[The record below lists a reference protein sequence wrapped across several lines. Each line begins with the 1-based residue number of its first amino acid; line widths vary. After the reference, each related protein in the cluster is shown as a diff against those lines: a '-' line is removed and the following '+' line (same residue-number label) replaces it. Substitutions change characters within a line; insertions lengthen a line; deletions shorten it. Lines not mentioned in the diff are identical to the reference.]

1 MPNWEIFIPT
11 HITEQV
17 LISTMNKEFLQI
29 NKKKTNL
36 FREMDKGCVLTVF
49 RNGNTNDLKLMFKL
63 PQKKKDMHIKNTLS
77 KIQVI
82 TSLNLPG
89 YGGKLY
95 IHTLLVKIIW

>member
-11 HITEQV
+11 HITDQV

-63 PQKKKDMHIKNTLS
+63 PQKKKTCTL
-77 KIQVI
+77 KIHCQKF
-82 TSLNLPG
+82 
-89 YGGKLY
+89 KLLLASICQAMGENCIF
-95 IHTLLVKIIW
+95 IHYW